1 MYPIF
6 TAQQLR
12 SAGTACSKP
21 SNPTSQSSLFG
32 VWGTIIN
39 GSTHFQQCCSPVR
52 RTGCRSCRARRLA
65 CCRSRPGRASSTD
78 DSYCSHPARATTTTT
93 TTTTP
98 AGASTGCGS
107 ATQMHLELRASFAR
121 HVPARTPATCVVA
134 FLQESH
140 TSLSAAS

>member
-93 TTTTP
+93 P

-121 HVPARTPATCVVA
+121 HVPARTPATCVVT